1 MYNAAVISSVFKL
14 TKNDEI
20 TAAVFMSKTLLLRNL
35 RGIFKVMTIWK
46 HSVLLLTGRGK
57 YCRIIL

>member
-20 TAAVFMSKTLLLRNL
+20 TAAFFMSETLLLRNFS
-35 RGIFKVMTIWK
+35 GICKVMTIW
-46 HSVLLLTGRGK
+46 
-57 YCRIIL
+57 